1 MPVSFTNEVPGISI
15 PEETRRQMEEAGEDS
30 AKVGVELAV
39 ALIQAVKPW
48 AQGVYLM
55 PQFSRYDLVAEIIE
69 KCKTLDS

>member
-1 MPVSFTNEVPGISI
+1 
-15 PEETRRQMEEAGEDS
+15 MEEAGEDG

-39 ALIQAVKPW
+39 ALIQAVKSW

-69 KCKTLDS
+69 KCKTLDM

>member
-1 MPVSFTNEVPGISI
+1 
-15 PEETRRQMEEAGEDS
+15 MEQAGEGG

-39 ALIQAVKPW
+39 KLIEAIKPW

-69 KCKTLDS
+69 KSKALTNEP